1 MRIGILALVL
11 VFFLSGIKNLKDAR
25 AGEKSEFTRRKL
37 LFGIL
42 MLVVGVLVLVYYL
55 VSM

>member
-11 VFFLSGIKNLKDAR
+11 IFFLSGVKNLRDAR

-42 MLVVGVLVLVYYL
+42 MMVVGALVLIYYF
-55 VSM
+55 VSR